1 MYNQA
6 FLILPYLGPVKEPFP
21 VGKQREKFSNCKKFF
36 DFDTMFINY
45 ITFELN
51 FCFISFNAVC
61 NVTSII
67 LVSVEMKKIGVSQG
81 LAYQQPMDDSGQEHH
96 PMLLN
101 DGREVPKFPPDK
113 TTFGK

>member
-1 MYNQA
+1 
-6 FLILPYLGPVKEPFP
+6 
-21 VGKQREKFSNCKKFF
+21 
-36 DFDTMFINY
+36 MFIN
-45 ITFELN
+45 IKFELN
-51 FCFISFNAVC
+51 FSFISFNAVC
-61 NVTSII
+61 NVTSIF
-67 LVSVEMKKIGVSQG
+67 LVSVEMKKIVVSQG